1 MDAFLDMKQL
11 DALVESR
18 HLTRRQHREHIDL
31 WIYNYTAYT
40 QFERAWNDITVQCRG
55 LVADRSGK
63 IVARP
68 LRKFFN
74 YDEHEPADVPW
85 HLPFEVTTKLDG
97 SMFLVQQLEDG
108 PKIFATRGSFESD
121 QAIVGWQ
128 LFQDK
133 YARVALDFKYTY
145 VFEVIY
151 PENRIVVDYGSLS
164 DVLLLAIINVADG
177 TELPRHSWPAELSWV
192 ETIGINTPLLGS
204 DAAGALKALE
214 TDNAEGFVVRF
225 ENGMRVKIKFDEY
238 KRLHRIVTGV
248 SSKTIW
254 EHMRDGRDIEELL
267 EKTPDEF
274 NAFVR
279 RTRAELQGNFDRVEA
294 AAGALYATV
303 KELPTRKEQALAI
316 MADERKDLAGIV
328 FRMLDDMDYSVSI
341 WKQLQPEYRQPF
353 ADRE

>member
-1 MDAFLDMKQL
+1 MDGHLDIAEL
-11 DALVESR
+11 SALVASR
-18 HLTRRQHREHIDL
+18 HLTRRQHRERPDL

-40 QFERAWNDITVQCRG
+40 QFERAWNDITIQCRG
-55 LVADRSGK
+55 LVADDSGK

-74 YDEHEPADVPW
+74 YDEHEPSDVPW
-85 HLPFEVTTKLDG
+85 HLPFEITRKLDG

-108 PKIFATRGSFESD
+108 TKIYATRGSFESD
-121 QAIVGWQ
+121 QAIVGWR

-133 YARVALDFKYTY
+133 YGHVVLDPAYTY

-151 PENRIVVDYGSLS
+151 PENRIVVDYGDLS
-164 DVLLLAIINVADG
+164 DVVLLAVINVADES
-177 TELPRHSWPAELSWV
+177 ELPRHLWPAELKWV
-192 ETIGINTPLLGS
+192 ETIGMDAPLLG
-204 DAAGALKALE
+204 DEAANALKALE
-214 TDNAEGFVVRF
+214 TANAEGFVVRF
-225 ENGMRVKIKFDEY
+225 ENGMRIKIKFGEY

-254 EHMRDGRDIEELL
+254 EYLRDGRDIEELL

-274 NAFVR
+274 NDFVR
-279 RTRAELQGNFDRVEA
+279 KIRTELQTNFNQIETA
-294 AAGALYATV
+294 ATSLYASV
-303 KELPTRKEQALAI
+303 KELPTRKEQALVI
-316 MADERKDLAGIV
+316 MADARKDLAGIV
-328 FRMLDDMDYSVSI
+328 FRMLDGADYSIPI